1 MHMLSPEEKAAIDK
15 EIAKV
20 PIRKGAG
27 LKALMVVQQ
36 NHGYISDDYLKAV
49 ADYVGMSATEL
60 DSIATFYNLIY
71 RKPVGRHVIRI
82 CDSVSCWI
90 MGYDSVVKKISEH
103 LDIQLGQ
110 TTKDNQFTLLPAQ
123 CLGTCD
129 HAPAL
134 MINDELYRDLDINN
148 VIEIINSYKLSDMN
162 KAPRARTH
170 KDMSCSAP

>member
-1 MHMLSPEEKAAIDK
+1 MLSPEEKAAIEK

-20 PIRKGAG
+20 PIRKGAS
-27 LKALMVVQQ
+27 LKALMVVQN

-49 ADYVGMSATEL
+49 AELLHMSPAEL
-60 DSIATFYNLIY
+60 DGIATFYNLIY

-90 MGYDSVVKKISEH
+90 MGYEKLAQKIGEH
-103 LDIQLGQ
+103 LDIKLGQ
-110 TTKDNQFTLLPAQ
+110 TTYDKQFTLLPAQ

-134 MINDELYRDLDINN
+134 MINDELYRDLDFTTAL
-148 VIEIINSYKLSDMN
+148 EIIDSYKITDDRLNSQAHPN
-162 KAPRARTH
+162 
-170 KDMSCSAP
+170 KDMLCSAP